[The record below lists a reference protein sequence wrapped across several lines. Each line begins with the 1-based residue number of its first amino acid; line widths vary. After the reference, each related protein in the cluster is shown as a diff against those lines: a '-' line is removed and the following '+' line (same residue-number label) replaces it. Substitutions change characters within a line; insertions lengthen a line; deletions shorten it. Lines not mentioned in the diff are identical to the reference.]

1 MASWPLALS
10 RICIPWPWQAETPIA
25 AGADLQEEEEIRNLE
40 ESQSHLFS
48 PAQGVQAASGAN
60 VDEGSQLDIWRQL
73 WILRQIGFIVDV
85 CIPILTTFST
95 MS

>member
-1 MASWPLALS
+1 MNA
-10 RICIPWPWQAETPIA
+10 IYF
-25 AGADLQEEEEIRNLE
+25 QEEEMRNLE
-40 ESQSHLFS
+40 ESQCQLFS

-73 WILRQIGFIVDV
+73 WILRQIGFIVDE
-85 CIPILTTFST
+85 CILILATFST